1 MRCVKL
7 PFSPA
12 LPIQTPRLVLRAF
25 RPDDLE
31 SLLGIHSDPVAVR
44 YVPYPPR
51 DRAALEP
58 VLQRKISSTELQRD
72 GDLLELAVEVRDG
85 GTLIGDLLFALR
97 SAEHQTVEIGYIFS
111 RAYARLGYATES
123 VRALLDLAFGPA
135 GARRVIAR
143 VDDRNERS
151 LALLDRLGLRREAHL
166 MENEWFKGELSSEID
181 YAMLAREWPHRL

>member
-1 MRCVKL
+1 MKL
-7 PFSPA
+7 PFAPA

-25 RPDDLE
+25 RPDDQE

-58 VLQRKISSTELQRD
+58 VLQRKVSSTELQRD
-72 GDLLELAVEVRDG
+72 GDLLELAVAVRDG

-111 RAYARLGYATES
+111 RAYAGQGYATES

-135 GARRVIAR
+135 QARRVIAR
-143 VDDRNERS
+143 VDDRNIRS

-166 MENEWFKGELSSEID
+166 IENEWFKGELSSEVD
-181 YAMLAREWPHRL
+181 YAILAPEWLTRS